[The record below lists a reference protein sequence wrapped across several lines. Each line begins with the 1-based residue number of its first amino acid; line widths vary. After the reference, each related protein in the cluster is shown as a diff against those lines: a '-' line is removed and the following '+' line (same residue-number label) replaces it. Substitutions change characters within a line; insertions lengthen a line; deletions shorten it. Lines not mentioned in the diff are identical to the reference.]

1 MMNQENF
8 SMLSSRHGL
17 LTLYVP
23 DAQTEQ
29 QFVMLAVQVAVKTYR
44 QEHPPASPLPA
55 ASGQEESSLP
65 AE

>member
-1 MMNQENF
+1 
-8 SMLSSRHGL
+8 MLSSRNGL
-17 LTLYVP
+17 VTLHVP

-55 ASGQEESSLP
+55 ASGQEDTSLP